1 MPPRSILHVDM
12 DAFFASV
19 EVREKPSLRGLPV
32 LVAGAGKRGVVSA
45 ASYEARVFGCR
56 SAQPTA
62 VALRLCPRAVVI
74 SPRHGI
80 YEEVSE
86 QVFAIF
92 ERFTP
97 LVEPLSIDEA
107 FLDVTGSERLFG
119 PPRAVAEAIRAA
131 VSAETRLTCSVG
143 ISAVKF
149 IAKIASGRNKPDGLT
164 EVPPGGEHV
173 FLDPL
178 PIGELWGVGPKAK
191 EALESRGIAT
201 IGDLRR
207 RDARDLMRWF
217 GESGLHFHQLAHA
230 IDERAVEPVHERKSI
245 SHEDTY
251 ADDIAGRDVIERHLL
266 DQATRVADRLT
277 RKGLRGRKVHL
288 KIRDGRFVTESR
300 QTTLPRATAQAREIY
315 RAACGLLDSVVLDG
329 RGFRLT
335 GVGVSDFV
343 EPAEEEAQLDL
354 FGAGG
359 MKPTK
364 EETHHQRGDA
374 LQGVLTAVR
383 ERFGAKGLYPADTDP
398 HAPADTLGGKALAK
412 KKADP

>member
-1 MPPRSILHVDM
+1 MATRSILHVDM

-19 EVREKPSLRGLPV
+19 EVRENPELRGLPV

-62 VALRLCPRAVVI
+62 VALRLCPEAVVI
-74 SPRHGI
+74 SPRHGL

-86 QVFAIF
+86 DVFGIF
-92 ERFTP
+92 ERYTP

-107 FLDVTGSERLFG
+107 FLDVTGTERLFG
-119 PPRAVAEAIRAA
+119 TPRDIAEAIRAT
-131 VSAETRLTCSVG
+131 VHAETRLTCSVG

-149 IAKIASGRNKPDGLT
+149 IAKIASGRLKPDGLT
-164 EVPPGGEHV
+164 EVVPGGELA

-191 EALESRGIAT
+191 ETLEARGIVT
-201 IGDLRR
+201 VGDVRR
-207 RDARDLMRWF
+207 SDVRDLMRWF
-217 GESGLHFHQLAHA
+217 GESGLHFHQLANA
-230 IDERAVEPVHERKSI
+230 VDDRAVEPVHERKRI

-251 ADDIAGRDVIERHLL
+251 ADDIVGRVLIERHLL

-277 RKGLRGRKVHL
+277 RKGMRGRKVHL

-300 QTTLPRATAQAREIY
+300 QLTLPRPTAQAREIY
-315 RAACGLLDSVVLDG
+315 RAACSLLDSVVLDG
-329 RGFRLT
+329 RSFRLT
-335 GVGVSDFV
+335 GVGVSDFT
-343 EPAEEEAQLDL
+343 EPEAEAQLDL
-354 FGAGG
+354 FAGAAPS
-359 MKPTK
+359 KAEAK
-364 EETHHQRGDA
+364 HQRGDA

-383 ERFGAKGLYPADTDP
+383 ERFGTKGLYPADTDP
-398 HAPADTLGGKALAK
+398 HAPEDTLGGKALAR
-412 KKADP
+412 KKADR